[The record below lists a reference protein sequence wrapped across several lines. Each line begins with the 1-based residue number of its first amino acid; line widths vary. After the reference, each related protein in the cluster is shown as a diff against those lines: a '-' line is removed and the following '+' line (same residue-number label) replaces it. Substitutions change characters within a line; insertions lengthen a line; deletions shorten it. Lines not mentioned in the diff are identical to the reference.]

1 MSMYDDEDWGNKR
14 SQNNKGKD
22 SRKKPVDNKRRKRQ
36 DDDEADA
43 GWEHSCR
50 SWIVESDS

>member
-43 GWEHSCR
+43 GWDNG
-50 SWIVESDS
+50 WSDN